1 MGILLKIIK
10 TNWVHLLGF
19 YVSTYFSIIV
29 FQVLELDRYQSDS
42 LMKTLMISLI
52 SIPFLFFTYGLVII
66 TSFYILITLLD
77 IIAFRVTRLKVL
89 TIMFIEWLIIIPP
102 FVYWAFKEEYW
113 LWLVLI
119 ASLICTQ
126 IVRAKWIK
134 DLKRDAHQDV
144 I

>member
-1 MGILLKIIK
+1 MGRLLKIIK

-19 YVSTYFSIIV
+19 YISTYFAIII
-29 FQVLELDRYQSDS
+29 FQLLGLDRYQSDN
-42 LMKTLMISLI
+42 LTRTMLLSLI
-52 SIPFLFFTYGLVII
+52 SIPFLFFTYGLIII

-77 IIAFRVTRLKVL
+77 IIAFRFTRLKVL

-102 FVYWAFKEEYW
+102 FIYWAFKEEYW

-119 ASLICTQ
+119 ASLLITQ

-134 DLKRDAHQDV
+134 DLKRDANQDV